1 MSSAIEPRTPQEQDG
16 SHPLASEQP
25 PVSEAAP
32 NTPAPSSL
40 PATTP
45 ASSAPRK
52 LDSTWLF
59 GILGLGLIATL
70 VIALFA
76 GFGGNRGAS
85 GSSSSS
91 AASTGPKT
99 GINTPHKPYNA
110 SAPIAAD
117 GDTVNITLD
126 VNEGRIGIAPNVTYE
141 AWMYGGSVPGPVL
154 RVKQGQTINFTLVN
168 KGVIAHSLDFHAAQT
183 PPNVNYINVL
193 PGKSFNYTWK
203 ANFPG
208 VFMYHCGT
216 PTVAHHMANG
226 MYGAIIVDPAGGW
239 SPAREYVIV
248 QSEFYMKSNGDGT
261 FGLDVDGIMNG
272 NPPDLVVFNGY
283 ANQYKDAPLIA
294 KPNEKVRFFVLNAG
308 PSDFSAFHVIGAIMS
323 DVYADGNPANKTV
336 GQQTVTVPPGGGAVM
351 EFSVPEAGT
360 YPFVTHS
367 FSDAMKGAI
376 GVLKVE

>member
-1 MSSAIEPRTPQEQDG
+1 MSG
-16 SHPLASEQP
+16 SIDQHTPLAQASEESSVSEQAPSAPPTP
-25 PVSEAAP
+25 PVS
-32 NTPAPSSL
+32 PAP
-40 PATTP
+40 PANESGP
-45 ASSAPRK
+45 FK
-52 LDSTWLF
+52 GLDSTWVF
-59 GILGLGLIATL
+59 GIVGLALIGAL
-70 VIALFA
+70 VIGLFTGAL
-76 GFGGNRGAS
+76 GGRGAAS
-85 GSSSSS
+85 NSSTSLSV
-91 AASTGPKT
+91 STGPKT
-99 GINTPHKPYNA
+99 GIDTPHKPYDA
-110 SAPIAAD
+110 SAPAALD
-117 GDTVNITLD
+117 GDTVDITLD

-154 RVKQGQTINFTLVN
+154 RVKQGQTVNFTLVN
-168 KGVIAHSLDFHAAQT
+168 KGKIAHSLDFHAAQT
-183 PPNVNYINVL
+183 PPNVNYVNVL
-193 PGKSFNYTWK
+193 PGKSLNYTWK

-226 MYGAIIVDPAGGW
+226 MYGAIIVDPSSGW
-239 SPAREYVIV
+239 SPAREYVLV

-261 FGLDVDGIMNG
+261 FGLDVNGIMAG

-283 ANQYKDAPLIA
+283 ANQYKDAPLTA
-294 KPNEKVRFFVLNAG
+294 KPNEKVRLFVLNAG

-336 GQQTVTVPPGGGAVM
+336 GQQTVTIPPGGGAVL
-351 EFSVPEAGT
+351 EFSVPEAGS

>member
-1 MSSAIEPRTPQEQDG
+1 MSTHIEEPQRQDPKPQDKASLPAQPAASAP
-16 SHPLASEQP
+16 
-25 PVSEAAP
+25 
-32 NTPAPSSL
+32 

-45 ASSAPRK
+45 APSAGFLQK
-52 LDSTWLF
+52 LDATWVF
-59 GILGLGLIATL
+59 GIAGLVLMGAL

-76 GFGGNRGAS
+76 GALGSHSA
-85 GSSSSS
+85 SSSNASS
-91 AASTGPKT
+91 TATGPKT

-110 SAPIAAD
+110 AAPTAQD

-126 VNEGRIGIAPNVTYE
+126 VNEGDVDRIGIAPNVTYE

-168 KGVIAHSLDFHAAQT
+168 KGKIAHSLDFHAAQT
-183 PPNVNYINVL
+183 PPNVNYVNVL
-193 PGKSFNYTWK
+193 PGKSLSYTWK

-226 MYGAIIVDPAGGW
+226 MYGAIIVDPTDGW
-239 SPAREYVIV
+239 SPAREYVLV

-261 FGLDVDGIMNG
+261 FGLDVNGIMNG

-283 ANQYKDAPLIA
+283 ANQYKDAPLTA
-294 KPNEKVRFFVLNAG
+294 KPNEKVRLFVLNAG

-336 GQQTVTVPPGGGAVM
+336 GQQTVTIPPGGGAVL
-351 EFSVPEAGT
+351 EFSVPEAGS

-376 GVLKVE
+376 GVLKIE

>member
-1 MSSAIEPRTPQEQDG
+1 MSGSIDQDT
-16 SHPLASEQP
+16 PLAQASEESSVSEQAP
-25 PVSEAAP
+25 SAPPTAPVSP
-32 NTPAPSSL
+32 TS
-40 PATTP
+40 P
-45 ASSAPRK
+45 ASQSGPFK
-52 LDSTWLF
+52 GLDSTWVF
-59 GILGLGLIATL
+59 GIIGLALIGAL
-70 VIALFA
+70 VIGLFSGALS
-76 GFGGNRGAS
+76 GRSAS
-85 GSSSSS
+85 NSSSSSS
-91 AASTGPKT
+91 ASTAPKT
-99 GINTPHKPYNA
+99 GIDTPHKPYNA
-110 SAPIAAD
+110 AAPTAQD
-117 GDTVNITLD
+117 GDTVTITLD

-168 KGVIAHSLDFHAAQT
+168 KGKIAHSLDFHAAQT
-183 PPNVNYINVL
+183 PPNVNYVNVL
-193 PGKSFNYTWK
+193 PGKSLNYTWK

-239 SPAREYVIV
+239 SPAREYVLV
-248 QSEFYMKSNGDGT
+248 QSEFYMKANGDGT
-261 FGLDVDGIMNG
+261 FGLDVNGIMAG

-283 ANQYKDAPLIA
+283 ANQYKDAPLTA
-294 KPNEKVRFFVLNAG
+294 KPNEKVRLFVLNAG

-336 GQQTVTVPPGGGAVM
+336 GQQTVTIPPGGGAVL

>member
-1 MSSAIEPRTPQEQDG
+1 MSTHIEEPQHQNPERQDKASLPAQPAASA
-16 SHPLASEQP
+16 P
-25 PVSEAAP
+25 PAG
-32 NTPAPSSL
+32 TPAPS
-40 PATTP
+40 
-45 ASSAPRK
+45 ASFLGK
-52 LDSTWLF
+52 LDSTWIF
-59 GILGLGLIATL
+59 GIVGLGLIAML

-76 GFGGNRGAS
+76 GFGGNRAAS
-85 GSSSSS
+85 GASSSSS
-91 AASTGPKT
+91 ASTGPKT
-99 GINTPHKPYNA
+99 GINTPHRPYNA
-110 SAPIAAD
+110 SAPTAQG

-126 VNEGRIGIAPNVTYE
+126 VNEGRIGIAPNVTYD

-168 KGVIAHSLDFHAAQT
+168 KGQIAHSLDFHAAQT
-183 PPNVNYINVL
+183 PPDKNYVNVL
-193 PGKSFNYTWK
+193 PGKSLNYSWK

-226 MYGAIIVDPAGGW
+226 MYGAIIVDPANGW

-248 QSEFYMKSNGDGT
+248 QSEFYMKANGDGT
-261 FGLDVDGIMNG
+261 FGLDVNGIMGG

-283 ANQYKDAPLIA
+283 ANQYKDAPLTA

-308 PSDFSAFHVIGAIMS
+308 PSQFSAFHVIGAIMS
-323 DVYADGNPANKTV
+323 DVYADGNPANKTQ
-336 GQQTVTVPPGGGAVM
+336 GQQTVTIPPGGAAVM
-351 EFSVPEAGT
+351 EFSIPEAGS